1 MVQRFQINLL
11 AVMLAAVFSTLA
23 IAQEK
28 APAGKNTNTDSQPA
42 GEQDAITRGSIV
54 YGHRCEICHSSES
67 DAQKFGSSMKGVY
80 KRGKFADG
88 SKANDASVK
97 KWIVDGG
104 KGMPSYKD
112 VLNSGQINDLIA
124 YMKTL

>member
-1 MVQRFQINLL
+1 MAQRFQINLL
-11 AVMLAAVFSTLA
+11 GVELAAVCRTLA
-23 IAQEK
+23 IAQQK
-28 APAGKNTNTDSQPA
+28 APAGKNTNADSQPA
-42 GEQDAITRGSIV
+42 GDQAAITRGSIV

-67 DAQKFGSSMKGVY
+67 DAEKFGSSMKGVY

-104 KGMPSYKD
+104 KGMPSYKG
-112 VLNSGQINDLIA
+112 VLDPGQINDLIA

>member
-11 AVMLAAVFSTLA
+11 AVTLTAVFSTLA

-28 APAGKNTNTDSQPA
+28 VPAGKNANADSQRA
-42 GEQDAITRGSIV
+42 GEQAAITRGSIV

-67 DAQKFGSSMKGVY
+67 DAQKYGSSMKGIY

-88 SKANDASVK
+88 SKVNDASIE
-97 KWIVDGG
+97 KWIVNGG
-104 KGMPSYKD
+104 KGMPSYKE
-112 VLNSGQINDLIA
+112 VLNSGQIRDLIA
-124 YMKTL
+124 YIKTL